1 MVILCFVRK
10 LSLIFDTIRPI
21 NYNLIFAGNALNLPS
36 IGGHLYDKWRHNTQ
50 HDDTQH
56 NDIHHKV
63 LIDESQHKG
72 DSITT
77 LYHCAEWYF
86 AECRVFFVIMLSGI
100 TLNVV
105 LLSVMA
111 PNKLL

>member
-1 MVILCFVRK
+1 M
-10 LSLIFDTIRPI
+10 
-21 NYNLIFAGNALNLPS
+21 
-36 IGGHLYDKWRHNTQ
+36 YDKRRHNTQ

-56 NDIHHKV
+56 NDIHRKE
-63 LIDESQHKG
+63 LIDDSQHKG

-77 LYHCAEWYF
+77 LYQYAEWYF
-86 AECRVFFVIMLSGI
+86 AECSVFFVIMLSGI

-105 LLSVMA
+105 MLSVMA